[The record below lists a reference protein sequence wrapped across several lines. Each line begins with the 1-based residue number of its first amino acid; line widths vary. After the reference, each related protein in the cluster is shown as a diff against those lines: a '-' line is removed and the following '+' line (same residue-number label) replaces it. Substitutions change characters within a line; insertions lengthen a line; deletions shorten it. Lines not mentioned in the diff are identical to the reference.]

1 MHYNI
6 VMAETVTDVIRF
18 KITKEIEDNETIYY
32 ANVYNSED
40 KDRKFLLDTYK
51 YEYKGKNKQQVWK
64 KLQEKHNFT
73 KYHTRR
79 NIWIAIM

>member
-6 VMAETVTDVIRF
+6 VMAETITDVIRF

-64 KLQEKHNFT
+64 KLQEKHNF
-73 KYHTRR
+73 KKFHSRK
-79 NIWIAIM
+79 NVWIAIM

>member
-1 MHYNI
+1 MHYII

-18 KITKEIEDNETIYY
+18 KITKNVVDDETIYY
-32 ANVYNSED
+32 ANVYNSGD

-64 KLQEKHNFT
+64 KLQEKHNF
-73 KYHTRR
+73 KKFHSRK
-79 NIWIAIM
+79 NVWIAIM